1 MDFYGLITDA
11 LPLVVGFLTI
21 LTAGGGIGLW
31 LGVLSSRQKQSQ
43 TRIERLETELDEI
56 FTLLERSDDSRIERI
71 SVYLRPVR
79 RRQSN

>member
-1 MDFYGLITDA
+1 MDFYELITDA
-11 LPLVVGFLTI
+11 LPLVVGLLTI

-31 LGVLSSRQKQSQ
+31 LGVLSSRQKETQ

-71 SVYLRPVR
+71 SVYLRTVR

>member
-1 MDFYGLITDA
+1 MDFYELITDA
-11 LPLVVGFLTI
+11 LPLVVGLLTI

-31 LGVLSSRQKQSQ
+31 LGVLSSRQKETQ
-43 TRIERLETELDEI
+43 TRLERLETELDEI

-71 SVYLRPVR
+71 SVYLRTVR